1 MPATRRKAG
10 AATINGRAAP
20 RWSRPKRQIEDRSR
34 GKTSS
39 ADIAIEETTKSQ
51 PRSVKDICKLRN
63 SDAHF
68 PAAHRTMAN
77 AEQQPQTLTCRRQI
91 APHTAYPSWGT
102 GHLVILFPP
111 RSAIS

>member
-1 MPATRRKAG
+1 MPAPRRKA
-10 AATINGRAAP
+10 AAAAINGRAAP

-63 SDAHF
+63 SDAHYR
-68 PAAHRTMAN
+68 PAHRTIAIV
-77 AEQQPQTLTCRRQI
+77 EQPPPQALTCRRQI
-91 APHTAYPSWGT
+91 GPYTAYPKLGNGSSRDT
-102 GHLVILFPP
+102 I
-111 RSAIS
+111 